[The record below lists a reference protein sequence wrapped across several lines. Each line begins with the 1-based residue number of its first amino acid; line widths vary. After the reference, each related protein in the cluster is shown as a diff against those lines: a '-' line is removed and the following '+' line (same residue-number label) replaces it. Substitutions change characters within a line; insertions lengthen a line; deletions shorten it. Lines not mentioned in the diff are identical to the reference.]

1 MIRQPDYFYSGEE
14 QIFSLYYP
22 PLVDKDVSEG
32 VVICPPAPFEVLRSQ
47 RALRNLAQNLAK
59 KGYHVLRLDYRGT
72 GDSSGDYRTWS
83 LEGWQA
89 DILASVTR
97 LREEHGVQRVSV
109 VGLRLGAALA
119 WNALQGK
126 SIKRFVMWDPIFDG
140 SEYFQQ
146 LTATHKHL
154 VEREPDRAPFA
165 RADSKPQL
173 LGFALNSAWI
183 DELKAYR
190 LDLPA
195 TARGVIVQSNSLEE
209 GPPVGN
215 MKRVVVEEDDQRW
228 SNSGLLHIQ
237 SFAHSCVAAVELALE
252 GRS

>member
-1 MIRQPDYFYSGEE
+1 MIRQADYFDSGDE
-14 QIFSLYYP
+14 QIFSLHYP
-22 PLVDKDVSEG
+22 PLQDKDVSEG

-72 GDSSGDYRTWS
+72 GDSSGDYRNWS
-83 LEGWQA
+83 LENWQS

-97 LREEHGVQRVSV
+97 LRDVYGVQRVSV

-119 WNALQGK
+119 WKALQGK

-146 LTATHKHL
+146 LTDTHKHL

-165 RADSKPQL
+165 RDDSRPQL
-173 LGFALNSAWI
+173 LGFALSPTWI
-183 DELKAYR
+183 SELKDFR
-190 LDLPA
+190 LELPA
-195 TARGVIVQSNSLEE
+195 VARGVIVQSHDQALDT
-209 GPPVGN
+209 PIGN
-215 MKRVVVEEDDQRW
+215 MKRVLVEGDDQRW
-228 SNSGLLHIQ
+228 SSSGLLHIQ
-237 SFAHSCVAAVELALE
+237 SFAHSCVAAVEQALE